1 MENTILNEL
10 KKNIGTPCVSVIM
23 PTHPLTSEHNM
34 DDIELK
40 KIYSKA
46 KDLVYAKCGKKN
58 GGEEVLEKLKALSE
72 NLSLSSRDKGIGF
85 FVSPNFSQLVSF
97 PFSVRE
103 KIVVGDNF
111 EVRDVIYLADSLI
124 TYYVLL
130 INDKEIK
137 LFEGSGEDLKLV
149 KNIDFPANFI
159 DDYEYAHTS
168 LGSSYGYSLKS
179 TEKDKSVVK
188 EQRFATFIKLADQKL
203 AKILTDNASL
213 IIAGG
218 AKELSTFKKVSIN
231 YNNVVGKI
239 NGNYSHENIKKIGE
253 LSFQKIRE
261 YKVSEENTTLRRLE
275 NAKAKKLA
283 VTGIE
288 NVWRAAIEGKGM
300 ILIVEKD
307 FAITGYLAED
317 KSALFLSPPN
327 MDYEI
332 ISDAADD
339 VMELVLDKKGKVVIV
354 DNDKL
359 KEFDGI
365 ALILRYW

>member
-1 MENTILNEL
+1 M
-10 KKNIGTPCVSVIM
+10 
-23 PTHPLTSEHNM
+23 
-34 DDIELK
+34 
-40 KIYSKA
+40 
-46 KDLVYAKCGKKN
+46 
-58 GGEEVLEKLKALSE
+58 
-72 NLSLSSRDKGIGF
+72 
-85 FVSPNFSQLVSF
+85 
-97 PFSVRE
+97 
-103 KIVVGDNF
+103 
-111 EVRDVIYLADSLI
+111 
-124 TYYVLL
+124 
-130 INDKEIK
+130 
-137 LFEGSGEDLKLV
+137 
-149 KNIDFPANFI
+149 
-159 DDYEYAHTS
+159 
-168 LGSSYGYSLKS
+168 
-179 TEKDKSVVK
+179 
-188 EQRFATFIKLADQKL
+188 ADQKL

-239 NGNYSHENIKKIGE
+239 NGNYSHENIQKIGE

-261 YKVSEENTTLRRLE
+261 YKVFEENTTLRRLE

>member
-72 NLSLSSRDKGIGF
+72 NLSLSSKDKGIGF

-130 INDKEIK
+130 INDKELK
-137 LFEGSGEDLKLV
+137 LFEGSG
-149 KNIDFPANFI
+149 
-159 DDYEYAHTS
+159 
-168 LGSSYGYSLKS
+168 
-179 TEKDKSVVK
+179 SVT
-188 EQRFATFIKLADQKL
+188 R
-203 AKILTDNASL
+203 
-213 IIAGG
+213 
-218 AKELSTFKKVSIN
+218 
-231 YNNVVGKI
+231 
-239 NGNYSHENIKKIGE
+239 
-253 LSFQKIRE
+253 
-261 YKVSEENTTLRRLE
+261 
-275 NAKAKKLA
+275 
-283 VTGIE
+283 
-288 NVWRAAIEGKGM
+288 
-300 ILIVEKD
+300 
-307 FAITGYLAED
+307 
-317 KSALFLSPPN
+317 
-327 MDYEI
+327 
-332 ISDAADD
+332 
-339 VMELVLDKKGKVVIV
+339 
-354 DNDKL
+354 
-359 KEFDGI
+359 
-365 ALILRYW
+365 